1 MVVAVGTDRACMVS
15 EVATLLDDD
24 LVYQLMA
31 QAVIPYGDGHAAE
44 RIVGTLLGEHVSPF
58 VIE

>member
-31 QAVIPYGDGHAAE
+31 QAVIPYGDGHAAQ
-44 RIVGTLLGEHVSPF
+44 RIAAVLLDGHVIPF
-58 VIE
+58 QRG